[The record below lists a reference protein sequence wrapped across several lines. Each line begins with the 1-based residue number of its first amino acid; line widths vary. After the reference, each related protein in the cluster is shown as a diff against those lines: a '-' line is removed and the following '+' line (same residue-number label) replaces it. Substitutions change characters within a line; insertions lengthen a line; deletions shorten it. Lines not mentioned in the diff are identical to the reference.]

1 MSLLHTYFYN
11 GRNACS
17 AENCVG
23 LLKFQMTEDN
33 DHIKYTFKKVIC
45 NIFVCDSLACKP
57 IFPMLLW
64 KNIIV

>member
-1 MSLLHTYFYN
+1 MSLLHTYFITV
-11 GRNACS
+11 
-17 AENCVG
+17 EMPVQPNCIG
-23 LLKFQMTEDN
+23 LLKFQTTEDN
-33 DHIKYTFKKVIC
+33 DNIKYTFKKVIC